1 MRKAMSVNE
10 QLLCKT
16 WSLFTFSERKMTSHD
31 LAYELEISI
40 RTAYKWVRTIHEFR
54 LIYICGW
61 KADTIGR
68 FNTPIYAAGNLM
80 DKPKPKRTLRD
91 RRRAYKIKTEIERA
105 DK

>member
-1 MRKAMSVNE
+1 MRRAISVNE

-16 WSLFTFSERKMTSHD
+16 WSLFTFAERKMTSHD
-31 LAYELEISI
+31 LADELQIST

-61 KADTIGR
+61 KADSIGR
-68 FNTPIYAAGNLM
+68 LVTPIYAAGNLM
-80 DKPKPKRTLRD
+80 DKPRQKRTTLD
-91 RRRAYKIKTEIERA
+91 RRRAYKIKMEIARA